1 MSSATSR
8 AEDALA
14 AYVARKLPAEGLI
27 AAVAEAY
34 YRETGRGKRDTL
46 RPLMDVIERAAPGMV
61 ELAGSGDA
69 PGFALRAAARPFPGE
84 YEDELRRVAASVLG
98 EGGRGKGE
106 GYSVWRRLTA
116 TLRRWFSASAPPPGP
131 RAP

>member
-14 AYVARKLPAEGLI
+14 AYVAGKLPVEGLI

-34 YRETGRGKRDTL
+34 YRETGRGKRQTL

-61 ELAGSGDA
+61 ELAVSGDA
-69 PGFALRAAARPFPGE
+69 PGFALRAAARPFPKE
-84 YEDELRRVAASVLG
+84 YEAELRQAVTRVLG

-106 GYSVWRRLTA
+106 GDSVWRRLTA
-116 TLRRWFSASAPPPGP
+116 TLRRWFSASAAPPGTRGP
-131 RAP
+131 